1 MEENQLNNDQEL
13 EQFLREETSNQAMFP
28 ADHIW
33 ENIRT
38 ELHGNRS
45 WPALTFIA
53 LFIISSLTIS
63 TFFNYP
69 PKAIIEK
76 ELAALTHTPIEKPEI
91 ISADGHSNESIEQE
105 LNPNHYTEKT
115 IAAINAND
123 DNLISTAAITKND
136 IIVSGNTNTVQDDIN
151 KADAL
156 AALLKSASVNK
167 SLINSIQIT
176 PQIDNINSDAITAA
190 NTTDIAETVNK
201 KTKTVK
207 AYPAGSIFKDDNPTA
222 DAFLKEFSAEKSKIS
237 VPGKFALQFYATP
250 SVSYRR
256 LSDDK
261 QRSGFINLFAAAS
274 QSQSPTVN
282 INDAVKHTPAIGLE
296 AGVNIL
302 YNLTKNLKI
311 KTGLQFNIRQYYI
324 DAYQASY
331 GIATIAFVQNNH
343 LDSVNIISALSN
355 SNGYYSTKLDNK
367 LYQVSIPVGL
377 QWDFIQGK
385 KFGLSAGASFQP
397 TFTLNKNMYAIS
409 TDYKYYA
416 NGAPFL
422 RKWNW
427 NSSFDLSFTF
437 QTKDTKWYIGPQV
450 RYQHLPTYN
459 NVYPI
464 KEYRMDYGLKIGFI
478 KPLTK

>member
-1 MEENQLNNDQEL
+1 MEENQLNSDQEL
-13 EQFLREETSNQAMFP
+13 EQFLREETSDQAMFP

-33 ENIRT
+33 ENIRI

-76 ELAALTHTPIEKPEI
+76 ELAALTPAPIEKPEI

-123 DNLISTAAITKND
+123 DNIILPATIIKND
-136 IIVSGNTNTVQDDIN
+136 IIVSANSIQDNIN
-151 KADAL
+151 KADVL
-156 AALLKSASVNK
+156 AASVNK
-167 SLINSIQIT
+167 AAMNSIQIT
-176 PQIDNINSDAITAA
+176 PQIDNITTDVAPTA
-190 NTTDIAETVNK
+190 NTSASTETVNK
-201 KTKTVK
+201 KTKTFK
-207 AYPAGSIFKDDNPTA
+207 NYPAGTIFKDDNPIA
-222 DAFLKEFSAEKSKIS
+222 DSYLNEFSSEKNKIS
-237 VPGKFALQFYATP
+237 IPGKFALQFYVTP

-274 QSQSPTVN
+274 QSQNPTVN

-331 GIATIAFVQNNH
+331 GIATFAFVQNNH

-355 SNGYYSTKLDNK
+355 NNGYYSTKLDNK
-367 LYQVSIPVGL
+367 LYQISMPIGL

-437 QTKDTKWYIGPQV
+437 QTKDTKWYIGPQI

-459 NVYPI
+459 DVYPI